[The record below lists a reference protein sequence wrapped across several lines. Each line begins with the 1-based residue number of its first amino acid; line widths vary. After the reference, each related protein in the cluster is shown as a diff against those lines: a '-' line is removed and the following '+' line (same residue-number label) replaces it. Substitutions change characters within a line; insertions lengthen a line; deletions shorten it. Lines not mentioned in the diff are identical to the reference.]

1 LWLRLGR
8 CRSDRR
14 ISMGALTPVVGLRKG
29 IRERI
34 YNRETSRL
42 SRRCTTANFLRAVLL
57 RA

>member
-1 LWLRLGR
+1 
-8 CRSDRR
+8 
-14 ISMGALTPVVGLRKG
+14 MGALTPVVGLRKG